1 MRVLY
6 DHQIFES
13 QAFGGISRYH
23 AALADNLEALG
34 IEVNFSVK
42 YSENRFLVNR
52 DDVTILGPPE
62 NYNNWM
68 GGREFKGKW
77 RLYKLFK
84 REPSRTTVINRQYSV
99 DLLRSGEF
107 DIFHPTDMQDPYFI
121 EHIGDIPL
129 VVTVHDTIPEIYADA
144 YGPEMH
150 NLLSARKE
158 IIKRADVLISVSKYT
173 AENIAR
179 YFPEESGKVKVI
191 YHGLSFPLADSQQEK
206 IDQLLYVGA
215 RTGYKNFESMLTQ
228 IAKFLK
234 EHNFRL
240 ICFGLPF
247 SKNEKRLIRLLGL
260 SDLVRVDSGSDQ
272 QLTEYYRQSVAFL
285 YPSIEEGFGMPVLEA
300 MSQACPVVASDKASI
315 PEVGGDAA
323 VYFDPLK
330 PDSLESKLLE
340 LLDPEVRK
348 TWITKGLE
356 RCQLFDWKKT
366 ATETAEVYRG
376 LKVK

>member
-1 MRVLY
+1 M
-6 DHQIFES
+6 
-13 QAFGGISRYH
+13 
-23 AALADNLEALG
+23 
-34 IEVNFSVK
+34 
-42 YSENRFLVNR
+42 
-52 DDVTILGPPE
+52 
-62 NYNNWM
+62 
-68 GGREFKGKW
+68 
-77 RLYKLFK
+77 
-84 REPSRTTVINRQYSV
+84 
-99 DLLRSGEF
+99 
-107 DIFHPTDMQDPYFI
+107 
-121 EHIGDIPL
+121 
-129 VVTVHDTIPEIYADA
+129 
-144 YGPEMH
+144 
-150 NLLSARKE
+150 
-158 IIKRADVLISVSKYT
+158 
-173 AENIAR
+173 
-179 YFPEESGKVKVI
+179 
-191 YHGLSFPLADSQQEK
+191 ADSQREK
-206 IDQLLYVGA
+206 KDQLLYVGA

-234 EHNFRL
+234 EHNFVL

-247 SKNEKRLIRLLGL
+247 SKYEKRLIRLLGL
-260 SDLVRVDSGSDQ
+260 SDHVRVESGSDQ
-272 QLTEYYRQSVAFL
+272 QLMEYYRQSVAFL

-348 TWITKGLE
+348 IWITKGLE